1 MIDSKERGKPMRPL
15 FYGALAAVF
24 ALYFVP
30 IASAKPTDACQEAR
44 AQDKRVVAEVTDPRV
59 LTAVAAA
66 VEVSGFQQH
75 VVACEISIPYLSATV
90 EKLENYYYVGV
101 TKMLVEYSTD
111 AELRA
116 AVGHEIAHIVLG
128 HRTSSFELTH
138 IRTAKYEQEADAL
151 SALWFGKAG
160 MRSLLIKLRVDAM
173 RLPKP
178 SQRRHAIAEIAAR
191 IKALQ

>member
-1 MIDSKERGKPMRPL
+1 MINSNERGKAMRPV
-15 FYGALAAVF
+15 FCGALAAVF
-24 ALYFVP
+24 ALYFAL
-30 IASAKPTDACQEAR
+30 IARAAPQDACEEAR
-44 AQDKRVVAEVTDPRV
+44 AQDKRVVAEVTDSRV

-75 VVACEISIPYLSATV
+75 VVTCEISVPYLSATV
-90 EKLENYYYVGV
+90 EKLEDYYYVGV
-101 TKMLVEYSTD
+101 TKMLVEHTTD

-116 AVGHEIAHIVLG
+116 ALGHEIAHIVLG

-160 MRSLLIKLRVDAM
+160 MRSLLKKLRVDAM

-178 SQRRHAIAEIAAR
+178 SQRRLATAEIDAR
-191 IKALQ
+191 IKMLQ